1 MVEKTKRLTRKLT
14 RVTLADVLEKVDVT
28 ERLHL
33 TENRSRIYRLSIFC
47 PETRTPLEIS
57 RVLNTTI
64 FLVNFLRDIVGFEH
78 EKMLVNR

>member
-1 MVEKTKRLTRKLT
+1 MFLFGNVYEFNLRELLISPRTPLTWAL
-14 RVTLADVLEKVDVT
+14 
-28 ERLHL
+28 
-33 TENRSRIYRLSIFC
+33 
-47 PETRTPLEIS
+47 TPLEIS